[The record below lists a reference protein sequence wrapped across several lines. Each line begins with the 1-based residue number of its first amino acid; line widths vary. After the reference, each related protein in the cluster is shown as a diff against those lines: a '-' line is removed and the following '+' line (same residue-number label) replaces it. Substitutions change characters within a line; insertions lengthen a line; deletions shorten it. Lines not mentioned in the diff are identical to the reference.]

1 MKSDVYGFGIVL
13 VEMLTGM
20 RALDTGRPAAQQKLS
35 DWVKPFLAD
44 RRKLK
49 NIMDSR
55 LEGRYPSKA
64 AGQIAQLALTCLEP
78 EPKTRPSMKE
88 VVEKLEQLDAINERP
103 KVPRVHH
110 STHQTSSPYRYAQ
123 QPSPYHHRH
132 SPQPYATQEGNRGS
146 NRSPKGC

>member
-20 RALDTGRPAAQQKLS
+20 RALDTNRPAAQHNLS
-35 DWVKPFLAD
+35 DWVKPYLAD
-44 RRKLK
+44 RRKVK

-64 AGQIAQLALTCLEP
+64 AVQIAQLALTCLGP
-78 EPKTRPSMKE
+78 EPKSRPSMKE

-103 KVPRVHH
+103 KVPRVHNSAH
-110 STHQTSSPYRYAQ
+110 RSPYRHTQ
-123 QPSPYHHRH
+123 QISHQRR
-132 SPQPYATQEGNRGS
+132 TIEGNRGS
-146 NRSPKGC
+146 NRVPRGW